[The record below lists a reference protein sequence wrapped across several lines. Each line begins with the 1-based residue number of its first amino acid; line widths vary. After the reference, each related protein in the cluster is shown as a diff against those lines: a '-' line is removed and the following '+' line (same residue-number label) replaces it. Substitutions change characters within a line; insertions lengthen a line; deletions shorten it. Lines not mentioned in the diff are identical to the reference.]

1 LYQGLQENF
10 ARRDN
15 TAVGPEDR
23 LKLLSKLWILVENT
37 KKIIM
42 KKSK

>member
-1 LYQGLQENF
+1 L
-10 ARRDN
+10 
-15 TAVGPEDR
+15 GPEDR
-23 LKLLSKLWILVENT
+23 LKLLSKLWIWVENT